1 MNPLTKYVLA
11 ALAIIT
17 FGFFQAPAQ
26 AADSRP
32 ITLINPLP
40 PGGTLDFQGRAFAAV
55 VEKYLGRPIV
65 VVNRTGWAGEV
76 GSLSIVKAQPD
87 CYTLCLAWSDQT
99 TESGDR
105 FQICPLR
112 PEGRKPSFSLDDF
125 IVLGRISNSS
135 PVFLVP
141 ASKSF
146 PNVDPTSPL
155 NYTDRIGT

>member
-55 VEKYLGRPIV
+55 AEKYLGKPIV
-65 VVNRTGWAGEV
+65 VVNRTGRAGEV

-87 CYTLCLAWSDQT
+87 CYTLRLAWSDQT
-99 TESGDR
+99 TETG
-105 FQICPLR
+105 
-112 PEGRKPSFSLDDF
+112 
-125 IVLGRISNSS
+125 
-135 PVFLVP
+135 
-141 ASKSF
+141 
-146 PNVDPTSPL
+146 
-155 NYTDRIGT
+155 

>member
-1 MNPLTKYVLA
+1 MNPLTNYALA

-87 CYTLCLAWSDQT
+87 CYTLRLAWSDQT
-99 TESGDR
+99 TETG
-105 FQICPLR
+105 
-112 PEGRKPSFSLDDF
+112 
-125 IVLGRISNSS
+125 
-135 PVFLVP
+135 
-141 ASKSF
+141 
-146 PNVDPTSPL
+146 
-155 NYTDRIGT
+155 